1 MTTETEDQGS
11 LTQAMLWL
19 GGAILILVALAY
31 FVM

>member
-11 LTQAMLWL
+11 LTQAMLRL
-19 GGAILILVALAY
+19 GGAILIVVALAY